1 MVMLE
6 GVLTMDK
13 MRMRVPSDKIKK
25 FKEEHEEMGMGNM
38 IEVIPT
44 SLYGQ
49 RTMYPKGTDLKEV
62 ERDIHETYG
71 H

>member
-1 MVMLE
+1 MNEMP
-6 GVLTMDK
+6 K
-13 MRMRVPSDKIKK
+13 MTKIRMRVPSDKVKK
-25 FKEEHEEMGMGNM
+25 FKEEHEAMGMGGM

-49 RTMYPKGTDLKEV
+49 RAMYPKGTDLKEV
-62 ERDIHETYG
+62 EKDIHEVYG